1 MLHHF
6 YQYLDLNV
14 PFVSLGWALLPE
26 ERCLFGTVRKVGQG
40 QHMTGAHCYTILKSN
55 CLSFFHYVSFCFCFS
70 LFLTLSLSQTHAH
83 RHVHTLKHAY
93 RHTISYTLSFTHIHD
108 MNFEANV

>member
-70 LFLTLSLSQTHAH
+70 LFLTLSLSDTCTQT
-83 RHVHTLKHAY
+83 RTHT
-93 RHTISYTLSFTHIHD
+93 
-108 MNFEANV
+108 